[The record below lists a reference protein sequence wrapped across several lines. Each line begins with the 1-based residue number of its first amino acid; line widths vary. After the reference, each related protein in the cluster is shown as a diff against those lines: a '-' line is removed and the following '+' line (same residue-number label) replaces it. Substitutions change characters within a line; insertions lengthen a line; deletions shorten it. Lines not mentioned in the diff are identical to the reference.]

1 LDADMKT
8 KLAVRPVSKSSVTD
22 QVYRQVR
29 DLILDGEI
37 EPGQTVTIQ
46 SLADAFG
53 VSAMPVRE
61 ALHRLVAAKA
71 LTVVS
76 GRSVGVAP
84 LTANRLVDLTRVRKV
99 VEGLAAEWAAAH
111 VTAAD
116 LDRLQQLIERMESA
130 AIRKDRRQFVPANR
144 AFHFLVYER
153 AHSDSLLAVIE
164 SLWLQI
170 SPYFDLLHAV
180 GNWHTANLFHRALL
194 DALSARNGGAARQAL
209 MDDIDAA
216 ARALS
221 ALLTADRQSTVAGAI
236 GS

>member
-1 LDADMKT
+1 MKT
-8 KLAVRPVSKSSVTD
+8 KLAVRPVAKSSVTD
-22 QVYRQVR
+22 QVYQQIR

-84 LTANRLVDLTRVRKV
+84 LSAERLADLTRVRKE

-111 VTAAD
+111 IAAAD
-116 LDRLQQLIERMESA
+116 LDRLQQLIEQMAKA
-130 AIRKDRRQFVPANR
+130 AQHRDRRQFVPANR
-144 AFHFLVYER
+144 EFHFLIYER
-153 AHSDSLLAVIE
+153 SQSATLLAVIE
-164 SLWLQI
+164 GLWLQI

-180 GNWHTANLFHRALL
+180 GNWSTANRFHQAMR
-194 DALSARNGGAARQAL
+194 DALAAGNGAAARQAVL
-209 MDDIDAA
+209 DDIDAA
-216 ARALS
+216 ARALA
-221 ALLTADRQSTVAGAI
+221 ALLAAEERVPTLKSVGA
-236 GS
+236 

>member
-1 LDADMKT
+1 MKT
-8 KLAVRPVSKSSVTD
+8 KLAVRPVAKSSVTD
-22 QVYRQVR
+22 QVYQQIR

-53 VSAMPVRE
+53 VSTMPVRE

-84 LTANRLVDLTRVRKV
+84 LSAERLADLTRVRKA
-99 VEGLAAEWAAAH
+99 VEGLAAERAAAH

-116 LDRLQQLIERMESA
+116 LDRLQQLIEQMAEA
-130 AIRKDRRQFVPANR
+130 ALRRDRQQFVPANR
-144 AFHFLVYER
+144 EFHFLIYGR
-153 AHSDSLLAVIE
+153 SGSAALLAVIE

-180 GNWHTANLFHRALL
+180 GNWRTANRFHQALHKAL
-194 DALSARNGGAARQAL
+194 AAGDAAAARQAVI
-209 MDDIDAA
+209 DDIDAA

-221 ALLTADRQSTVAGAI
+221 VLLEADERVAPLKSVGT
-236 GS
+236 